1 MVVVTKAEKQR
12 RSELGRSLATGRWK
26 DATPEERATQV
37 QRMVQGKK
45 NFWKKLSPE
54 ERSKRMKMVRAQK
67 KHAKAPLM

>member
-1 MVVVTKAEKQR
+1 MVAITKAEKKK
-12 RSELGRSLATGRWK
+12 RSDLGRSLAKSRWK

-45 NFWKKLSPE
+45 KFWKKLSSE

-67 KHAKAPLM
+67 KHAKIPLI